1 MKQLKILIIEDNP
14 QVIEAISLCFE
25 LRWPEVVLT
34 SATNGN
40 KGVEMVELELP
51 DIVILD
57 LGLPDIDG
65 FTVLRDIR
73 SFSNV
78 PIIILTVKDNEID
91 KVKGLELGADD
102 YIVKPFNHA
111 ELLARIKAVLRRTTM
126 PQLKDAEEIIISPEL
141 KIDFAT
147 HCLYQKGQTIK
158 LTPIESNLLYHLTRN
173 EGKTLSHRFL
183 LEKIWGEEY
192 SDATEYL
199 KVYIQRLRNKLEDD
213 PSQPQ
218 MLTTERGL
226 GYKFTKPTPK
236 TPADRPHKVHLG
248 SPR

>member
-1 MKQLKILIIEDNP
+1 MKILVIEDSP
-14 QVIEAISLCFE
+14 QIIEAISLCFE
-25 LRWPEVVLT
+25 LRWPEISVV
-34 SATNGN
+34 SATTGN
-40 KGVEMVELELP
+40 KGLEMVEVESP

-65 FTVLRDIR
+65 FSVLHDIR
-73 SFSNV
+73 SFSDV
-78 PIIILTVKDNEID
+78 PTIILTIRGNEID

-111 ELLARIKAVLRRTTM
+111 ELLARVKAVLRRTTM
-126 PQLKDAEEIIISPEL
+126 PQLKDAEEVIINPEL

-147 HCLYQKGQTIK
+147 PCVYRKDEAVK
-158 LTPIESNLLYHLTRN
+158 LTPIEANLLYQLVRN
-173 EGKTLSHRFL
+173 EGKTLRHRYL
-183 LEKIWGEEY
+183 LERIWGDEY

-213 PSQPQ
+213 PSQPN

-226 GYKFTKPTPK
+226 GYRFIKPAARTLANR
-236 TPADRPHKVHLG
+236 TSRLSLR
-248 SPR
+248 SP